1 MKRLSSILAA
11 ILVAAQISSPFFA
24 NAQSTTSND
33 LIPQEDLQN
42 GFDPDQILD
51 DSDIF
56 DLGKMDLQGIRN
68 FLSVRGTLGRITLRD
83 IDGKDKEPAEI
94 IWRVATSYKINPQY
108 LLALMQKEQSLVED
122 PNPEQKQFDWAT
134 GFGVCDSCSK
144 DDPAIQNYKGFANQL
159 EYAAKQ
165 HRERYL
171 LQILGKGATISGYA
185 PGKLTTIDALAIRP
199 TNNATAML
207 YTYTPHIHGNLNLW
221 HIWRRWFALAFP
233 DGTVVQ
239 GKTSGDIYL
248 IRFGVKRPFKSKAV
262 AISMVDPNKI
272 VMVEDSKLSAYEDG
286 PAITYPNYSIVQTE
300 DGKLYLIDGQ
310 TKRLI
315 VSQKVYY
322 KLGFNDDD
330 IVDGTNAELTAYQDG
345 QDISSDKQYPRGLLA
360 KDKKGGVWFIQD
372 GSKRPIT
379 DISIFKLYFK
389 GRKPK
394 LMDDKTLATYATGK
408 PYQLRDGELV
418 RGSKPDV
425 FVVENGV
432 LRPIQ
437 SGQVFEQLGWQW
449 RNVVSI
455 PDRALRDYTLG
466 PPVQIQNPPL
476 LQDDEPVTSV
486 ATN

>member
-11 ILVAAQISSPFFA
+11 VLLTAQIFSPFLA
-24 NAQSTTSND
+24 SAQTTSSD
-33 LIPQEDLQN
+33 EIIPQQDLAN

-68 FLSVRGTLGRITLRD
+68 FLSVRGTLSTIKIRD
-83 IDGKDKEPAEI
+83 IDGVEKEPAEI

-122 PNPEQKQFDWAT
+122 PNPTQRQFDWAT

-144 DDPAIQNYKGFANQL
+144 DDPAIQDYKGFANQL

-171 LQILGKGATISGYA
+171 MQILSKGSTLSGYA
-185 PGKLTTIDALAIRP
+185 PGKLATIDTLPIRP

-221 HIWRRWFALAFP
+221 HIWQRWFSLQFP

-248 IRFGVKRPFKSKAV
+248 IRFGVKRAFKSKAV
-262 AISMVDPNKI
+262 AASMVDPAKI
-272 VMVEDSKLSAYEDG
+272 VQVEDSKLTSYPDG
-286 PAITYPNYSIVQTE
+286 PTISFPNYSIVKTE
-300 DGKLYLIDGQ
+300 DKKLYLIDGQ

-315 VSQKVYY
+315 VSTKVYY

-330 IVDGTNAELTAYQDG
+330 MVDGTNADLTAYQDG
-345 QDISSDKQYPRGLLA
+345 RDISSEKQYPRGLLA
-360 KDKKGGVWFIQD
+360 QNSKGGVFFIQD
-372 GSKRPIT
+372 GVKHPIT
-379 DISIFKLYFK
+379 DISIFQLYFK
-389 GRKPK
+389 GRKPQK
-394 LMDDKTLATYATGK
+394 MDDKTLATYETGS
-408 PYQLRDGELV
+408 PYMLRDGELV
-418 RGSKPDV
+418 RGASKPDV
-425 FVVENGV
+425 FVVENGT
-432 LRPIQ
+432 LRPILA
-437 SGQVFEQLGWQW
+437 GDVFEQLGWQW
-449 RNVVSI
+449 RNVVTV
-455 PDRALRDYTLG
+455 PDRVLKDYPIGDAVQLQTAPKLEDDSTPTL
-466 PPVQIQNPPL
+466 
-476 LQDDEPVTSV
+476 